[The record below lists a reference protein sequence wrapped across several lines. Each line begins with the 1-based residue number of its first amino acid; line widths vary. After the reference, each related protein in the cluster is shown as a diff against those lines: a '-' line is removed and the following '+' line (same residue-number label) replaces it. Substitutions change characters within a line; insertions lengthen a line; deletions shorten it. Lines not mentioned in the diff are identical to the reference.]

1 LLPPLYFEEQEI
13 INQKEGDLLPFQGAN
28 SQASQLAPCL
38 NLYVWEVE
46 LVQER
51 PPELGVLVGTCDSGD
66 TKESRVFPTEVI
78 CSVKVSGGL
87 V

>member
-1 LLPPLYFEEQEI
+1 MCG
-13 INQKEGDLLPFQGAN
+13 K
-28 SQASQLAPCL
+28 
-38 NLYVWEVE
+38 WE

-66 TKESRVFPTEVI
+66 TKENRVFLTEVI

-87 V
+87 VRVADNSTFTPPGLSFGFRC